1 MKTSILISSV
11 VTALLLGGCGS
22 DSGSTTAVTS
32 VSTTD
37 VTVERGPVLNA
48 TVRDAEG
55 QIGVSKGNGV
65 YSFTDPT
72 YPIESFG
79 GYIDM
84 NRNGVVD
91 SGDVKMNYLRLR
103 TNAGN
108 VMTIATTMAENN
120 ETLDILL
127 EDGFS
132 EDELFVQTP
141 STDMD
146 TAALSD
152 EVYKYCVENNITDPA
167 NLDSADMNTLRVR
180 IQTRKE
186 SYVDSELDAEEL
198 EYNLVNDELN
208 LVTMT
213 EADIPDE
220 NMTSEQT
227 IIDSIPLSVLTL
239 EQKAT
244 IAYMWDEE
252 RLARDIYLTLNS
264 LTPSNTL
271 YNIAT
276 NAESQHV
283 ISVESLIKKYDL
295 NILNSVDFSGGY
307 SAEAL
312 EAINDNE
319 FITPELTALYDVLY
333 TVGSVS
339 AEDSLKVGCM
349 VEVTDITD
357 LDRDIEV
364 AGDAEDIVMI
374 FENLRRGSY
383 SHYWAFDNALK
394 NLGVSDGCCSVG
406 SEYCKTAE
414 DYPQNIK
421 GSDASHDGTGER
433 KRLGKQ

>member
-1 MKTSILISSV
+1 MKTTILISSV
-11 VTALLLGGCGS
+11 VTALLLSGCGS
-22 DSGSTTAVTS
+22 ASDATAVS
-32 VSTTD
+32 AVSTTD
-37 VTVERGPVLNA
+37 ITVERGPVLGA
-48 TVRDAEG
+48 TVRDSEG

-65 YSFTDPT
+65 YSFKNPT

-91 SGDVKMNYLRLR
+91 SGDVEMNYLRLR

-108 VMTIATTMAENN
+108 VMTIPTTMAQNS
-120 ETLDILL
+120 ETRDVLL

-132 EDELFVQTP
+132 EDELFSQTP

-167 NLDSADMNTLRVR
+167 DLNSTDINTLRVR
-180 IQTRKE
+180 IQTRKD
-186 SYVDSELDAEEL
+186 SYNNSGLDSAEL
-198 EYNLVNDELN
+198 ELSLVNDELN

-213 EADIPDE
+213 EDDIPDE
-220 NMTSEQT
+220 NVTAEHN

-244 IAYMWDEE
+244 LAYMWDEE
-252 RLARDIYLTLNS
+252 RLARDIYLTLND

-295 NILNSVDFSGGY
+295 NILNSVDYSGGY

-312 EAINDNE
+312 EAVNDNE

-333 TVGSVS
+333 AVGSVS
-339 AEDSLKVGCM
+339 QEDALKVGCM

-374 FENLRRGSY
+374 FENLRKGSY
-383 SHYWAFDNALK
+383 SHYWAFDSALK
-394 NLGVSDGCCSVG
+394 NLGVSDGCCAVG

-414 DYPQNIK
+414 DYPQNTK

-433 KRLGKQ
+433 RRLGQH

>member
-1 MKTSILISSV
+1 MKTTILISSV
-11 VTALLLGGCGS
+11 VTALLLSGCGS
-22 DSGSTTAVTS
+22 TSDDTTATA

-37 VTVERGPVLNA
+37 ITVERGPVLGA

-65 YSFTDPT
+65 YSFTNPT

-91 SGDVKMNYLRLR
+91 SGDVEMKYLRLR

-108 VMTIATTMAENN
+108 VMTIATTIAENN
-120 ETLDILL
+120 ETRDVLL

-132 EDELFVQTP
+132 EDELFSQTP
-141 STDMD
+141 STDID

-167 NLDSADMNTLRVR
+167 DINSSDMSTLRVR
-180 IQTRKE
+180 IQTRKD
-186 SYVDSELDAEEL
+186 SYNNSDLDSAEHELS
-198 EYNLVNDELN
+198 LVNDELN

-213 EADIPDE
+213 EDDIPDE
-220 NMTSEQT
+220 NVTAEHN
-227 IIDSIPLSVLTL
+227 IIDSIPLTELTL
-239 EQKAT
+239 EQKST
-244 IAYMWDEE
+244 LAYMWDEE
-252 RLARDIYLTLNS
+252 RLARDVYLALND
-264 LTPSNTL
+264 LNPSNTL

-276 NAESQHV
+276 NAETQHV
-283 ISVESLIKKYDL
+283 LSVESLIQKYDL
-295 NILNSVDFSGGY
+295 NILNTTDYSGGY
-307 SAEAL
+307 SATAL

-319 FITPELTALYDVLY
+319 FITPELTSLYDVLY
-333 TVGSVS
+333 TLGSAS
-339 AEDSLKVGCM
+339 QEDALKVGCM

-357 LDRDIEV
+357 LDRDIGI
-364 AGDAEDIVMI
+364 AGDAEDITMI

-383 SHYWAFDNALK
+383 SHYWAFDSALK
-394 NLGVSDGCCSVG
+394 NLGVSDGCCAVG
-406 SEYCKTAE
+406 SDYCKTAE
-414 DYPQNIK
+414 DYPQNTK
-421 GSDASHDGTGER
+421 GSDGSHDGTGER